1 MALLTNSRPQL
12 LDLSR
17 VAADARPVLDW
28 FEWYASDDRAALDPD
43 AVADLVTALDRLVPY
58 TGVDGPVG
66 DASRVLVAGG
76 LGHPTQA
83 HLDALDTFDQITNPS
98 REEPAPWHRTRHPRT
113 DLDLGDHRRHEAGS
127 GKAIP
132 QQLPGVAWPEP
143 TPKRRRKR

>member
-28 FEWYASDDRAALDPD
+28 FEWYASDDRPALHPD
-43 AVADLVTALDRLVPY
+43 AVAELVTALDRLVPY
-58 TGVDGPVG
+58 TGLDGPVG
-66 DASRVLVAGG
+66 QAAGVLVAGG
-76 LGHPTQA
+76 LGHPTQV

-98 REEPAPWHRTRHPRT
+98 RDEPAPWHRQRHPRT
-113 DLDLGDHRRHEAGS
+113 DVDLSSRDRPDIGS

-132 QQLPGVAWPEP
+132 LQLPGVAWPEP
-143 TPKRRRKR
+143 TPRRRTK